1 MNRQVL
7 QTRQFLLFDHESD
20 LAAQKGRASG
30 DHQGSEAHVPL
41 FDGEQLQRL
50 RDGSL
55 HP

>member
-1 MNRQVL
+1 MNRQVP
-7 QTRQFLLFDHESD
+7 QTRRFLLFDHEFD
-20 LAAQKGRASG
+20 LVAPRDQASG
-30 DHQGSEAHVPL
+30 GHQGSEAHVPL